1 MMKRMNLL
9 VATLLLS
16 LMTSCVSIF
25 QGTRS
30 EITLKGDLDTPINVA
45 AGKDNFENLTLPCTI
60 KVKKKTKNLLVYA
73 PDYEMQNIVLKRR
86 FNFLYIFNNFN
97 IGIGYIVDACNGVIK
112 RITDKE
118 YYVNLTPASNSD
130 DGYMDLADYYYNK
143 KDEYRA
149 RIFNEKALEIN
160 PESERANQMYTE
172 MEVVRRRRAAAAA
185 SEADEDFWTLLGKAV
200 GSASELVN
208 AISNPQTSTSSAIS
222 SELGAVASLTD
233 TVDSSDNETSGKKSE
248 SYYLGQYQLWEQRA
262 KQAFNFLVN
271 GGAVYKEKKNGNEK
285 LKRGETSGY
294 TSMSSNSNLQ
304 RVLIKAQNQM
314 EHIRREARV
323 NGYTIPQSD
332 YETIKVDWKGAK
344 QYVPNN

>member
-1 MMKRMNLL
+1 MKIMKLL

-16 LMTSCVSIF
+16 FMTSCISIF

-86 FNFLYIFNNFN
+86 FNFLYVFNNFN
-97 IGIGYIVDACNGVIK
+97 FGIGYIVDACNGVTKKIV
-112 RITDKE
+112 DKE
-118 YYVNLTPASNSD
+118 FDVSLSPSYLAEA
-130 DGYMDLADYYYNK
+130 GYMDVADFYYGKDKEKLALYYIK
-143 KDEYRA
+143 KAIEV
-149 RIFNEKALEIN
+149 N
-160 PESERANQMYTE
+160 PMSERANQQLNYIE
-172 MEVVRRRRAAAAA
+172 SEKQRKKERSERRYATWMAIGNALQSAGNALAAG
-185 SEADEDFWTLLGKAV
+185 STVEAV
-200 GSASELVN
+200 
-208 AISNPQTSTSSAIS
+208 SSG
-222 SELGAVASLTD
+222 LGAVASLTD
-233 TVDSSDNETSGKKSE
+233 PVDSSDNETSGGKSE

-262 KQAFNFLVN
+262 KQAFNSLVS
-271 GGAVYKEKKNGNEK
+271 GGVVYKEKKNGNEK
-285 LKRGETSGY
+285 LKSGETSGY
-294 TSMSSNSNLQ
+294 ASMSSTSNLQ
-304 RVLIKAQNQM
+304 RTLIKAQKQM

-323 NGYTIPQSD
+323 NGYIIPQSD